1 MPSVTTEFIDT
12 IRVATHIKL
21 EYDVD
26 FVTDMI
32 ESALEPFTDFPK
44 NFDRL

>member
-21 EYDVD
+21 TYDVD

-32 ESALEPFTDFPK
+32 ESALEPFTNFPR
-44 NFDRL
+44 DLQSL

>member
-1 MPSVTTEFIDT
+1 MPTVTTEFIDT

-32 ESALEPFTDFPK
+32 ESALEPFTNFPR
-44 NFDRL
+44 DLQSL